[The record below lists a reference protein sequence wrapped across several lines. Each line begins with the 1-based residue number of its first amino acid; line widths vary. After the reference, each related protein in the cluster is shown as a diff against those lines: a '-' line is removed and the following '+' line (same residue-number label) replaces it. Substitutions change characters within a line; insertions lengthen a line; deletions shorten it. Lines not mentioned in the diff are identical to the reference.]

1 MVSYKQ
7 NAERQL
13 TYSGNPEGESTI
25 LMTSLTREAFMTRS
39 LGVVYVSEGEA
50 FTWQAKRMGKHNHR
64 DTAIELCFF
73 KTLYQPMTHI
83 CVMSSHK
90 PI

>member
-1 MVSYKQ
+1 MVSKL
-7 NAERQL
+7 NTDRQL

-50 FTWQAKRMGKHNHR
+50 FTWQMQAMRI
-64 DTAIELCFF
+64 A
-73 KTLYQPMTHI
+73 
-83 CVMSSHK
+83 
-90 PI
+90 